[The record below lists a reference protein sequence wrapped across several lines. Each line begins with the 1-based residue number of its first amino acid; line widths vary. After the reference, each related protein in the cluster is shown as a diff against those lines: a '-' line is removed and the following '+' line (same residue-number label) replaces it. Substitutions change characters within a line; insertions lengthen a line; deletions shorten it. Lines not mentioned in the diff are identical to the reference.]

1 MYKRVLVIAAV
12 GVALGA
18 AWMQAKRADA
28 AAAARLNATIVSSTV
43 PSASPSACAS
53 TGFAAICPSVTG
65 CQCVKITG
73 ATLTGNFG
81 KGTADLLITEDP
93 ISATSSG
100 SSGSANNCVPFFGTA
115 TLTGTK
121 GVGAKAKTQ
130 TGNVNIVG
138 ADCDAF
144 TANLPETISGGFGI
158 AVPSPSPAMTGWGNL
173 KGTVNSKGV
182 FRVNLTGPM
191 S

>member
-12 GVALGA
+12 GVALSA

-93 ISATSSG
+93 ISATTG
-100 SSGSANNCVPFFGTA
+100 SDNNCVPFFGTA

-130 TGNVNIVG
+130 TGNVNVVG

-144 TANLPETISGGFGI
+144 TTNLPETLSGGFGI

-173 KGTVNSKGV
+173 KGTVNKKGV
-182 FRVNLTGPM
+182 LKINLTGPI